1 MKRLVILTTTLLFIV
16 FSVSKAQRTDLK
28 LRNIDVDICI
38 YGATSGGIV
47 AAYTALKQGKKR
59 SACGTFAKDWR
70 HDNRRFGI
78 YGHWSS

>member
-47 AAYTALKQGKKR
+47 AAYTALKQ
-59 SACGTFAKDWR
+59 
-70 HDNRRFGI
+70 
-78 YGHWSS
+78 